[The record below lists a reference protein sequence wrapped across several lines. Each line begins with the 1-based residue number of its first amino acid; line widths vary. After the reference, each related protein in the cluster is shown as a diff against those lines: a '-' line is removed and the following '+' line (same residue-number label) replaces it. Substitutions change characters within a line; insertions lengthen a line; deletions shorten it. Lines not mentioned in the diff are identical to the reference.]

1 MDQITAVIITLNEE
15 RNIGRCLYS
24 LKGVADEVI
33 VIDSFSADGTQKI
46 CEERGARFVQQ
57 EWQGYSRTKNA
68 GNELAT
74 HDFIL
79 SIDADEALSEE
90 LRTSILAVKAQGL
103 QGAYSF
109 NRLANY
115 CGKWIKHCGWYPD
128 KKVRIFPKGKAEWKG
143 DHVHEELV
151 ISPDVHINWLS
162 GDLHHYSYYTRIE
175 HRERAMNYARLGAEK
190 VRYKRGLGV
199 KILLSPPFRF
209 FQMFVLQGGIL
220 DGKAGFDICRITAWE
235 VMMKYKLGLRAPSA

>member
-15 RNIGRCLYS
+15 RNIGRCLDS
-24 LKGVADEVI
+24 LQGVADEVV
-33 VIDSFSADGTQKI
+33 VIDSFSVDGTQKI
-46 CEERGARFVQQ
+46 CAERDVRFVQQ

-68 GNELAT
+68 GIDLAT
-74 HDFIL
+74 HSYIL

-90 LRTSILAVKAQGL
+90 LRTAILSVKVQGL

-115 CGKWIKHCGWYPD
+115 CDKWIKHCGWYPD
-128 KKVRIFPKGKAEWKG
+128 IKVRIFPKGKGKWKG
-143 DHVHEELV
+143 DHVHEELTL
-151 ISPDVHINWLS
+151 PPAENINWLS
-162 GDLHHYSYYTRIE
+162 GDLYHYSYYTRIE
-175 HRERAMNYARLGAEK
+175 HRERAMKYARLGAEK
-190 VRYKRGLGV
+190 VRNKRGLGI

-209 FQMFVLQGGIL
+209 FQMFVLQGGFL